1 MHIYKVSSPNMPEA
15 VYVGHTE
22 QTGKAR
28 WKNHKCLKGND
39 CMSKYIVAAGGASLD
54 ILETVTDPAVNMADR
69 EFFHIM
75 RFKDEG
81 LTVLN
86 ENMPG
91 AIARAGGINAYM
103 RQYRKENPESTR
115 IASAKSNKKRSLPLM
130 CDRCGCMSSK
140 KSMTQ
145 HQGSAKCQA
154 AHQHQHQ
161 PTAIVQ
167 NITATTVYIY
177 NK

>member
-1 MHIYKVSSPNMPEA
+1 MPEA

-28 WKNHKCLKGND
+28 WKSHKCLKSNT
-39 CMSKYIVAAGGASLD
+39 CMSKHIVAAGGASLD

-69 EFFHIM
+69 EYWYIVKFAE
-75 RFKDEG
+75 EG
-81 LTVLN
+81 FTVLN

-91 AIARAGGINAYM
+91 AIARAGGINAYQK
-103 RQYRKENPESTR
+103 QYRLDNPESTR
-115 IASAKSNKKRSLPLM
+115 IASTKSEKKRLLPLM
-130 CDRCGCMSSK
+130 CERCGCMSSTK
-140 KSMTQ
+140 HMKM
-145 HQGSAKCQA
+145 HQGSKKCQH
-154 AHQHQHQ
+154 AHQHQQQQQQQHQ
-161 PTAIVQ
+161 PMTITN